1 MAWYVWALLGAF
13 IWGIHYN
20 FLAKVMQVASP
31 ITAYFIPTIL
41 LLLGLPFYYKIL
53 IDDIRDI
60 LASTTEIKAM
70 TVAIAFTSI
79 VGSISVY
86 KAIHGSNATLASL
99 IEITYPLCVALFAY
113 FILKE
118 THLSVVDVVGGLL
131 IISGTGI
138 IIWNAS

>member
-1 MAWYVWALLGAF
+1 MTWYLWALLGAI
-13 IWGIHYN
+13 IWGVHYP
-20 FLAKVMQVASP
+20 LLGKVLQVVSP

-41 LLLGLPFYYKIL
+41 LLLGLPFYYKTL
-53 IDDIRDI
+53 ISDVQAI
-60 LASTTEIKAM
+60 LASPLEIKAM
-70 TVAIAFTSI
+70 TAVIAFTSI
-79 VGSISVY
+79 IGSISVY

-113 FILKE
+113 FVLKE
-118 THLSVVDVVGGLL
+118 THLSVIDIVGGVL